1 MTQRLFRLGAPL
13 SEPGLIEAL
22 RHPETISVVPVEG
35 GDADLSRLDAL
46 IRDLCSRG
54 TGDSAIDAE
63 LVEPLHR
70 SLRHL
75 PEQITTDMRV
85 WHWFCVVRYPELVW
99 RRWRG
104 VPPADPEEGF
114 LKGQG
119 HRPVPAGR
127 FLGTP
132 SINGQG
138 RNTFARLFFAAER
151 LIGAGGE
158 DYELVRRL
166 FSSQEL
172 HLGISDREYG
182 LLPQVN
188 RVLTREL
195 ADLPDL
201 KVRSGVRR
209 LNALGGSLC
218 LDLLEEEEISTLVR
232 EGLKEAAG

>member
-1 MTQRLFRLGAPL
+1 MTQQLFRLSVPL
-13 SEPGLIEAL
+13 TEQGLINAL
-22 RHPETISVVPVEG
+22 RHPEKVAVESVDCEV
-35 GDADLSRLDAL
+35 DLGELDAL
-46 IRDLCSRG
+46 IKALIDRG
-54 TGDSAIDAE
+54 SGDAAIDAE
-63 LVEPLHR
+63 LVELLHR
-70 SLRHL
+70 CLRHL
-75 PEQITTDMRV
+75 PEHVTTDMRV

-114 LKGQG
+114 RKGQG

-151 LIGAGGE
+151 LIGASGE
-158 DYELVRRL
+158 DYDLVRRL

-182 LLPQVN
+182 LLPPVN
-188 RVLTREL
+188 RVLTSEL

-201 KVRSGVRR
+201 KVRAGVSR

-218 LDLLEEEEISTLVR
+218 LDLLGEEEIRELVR
-232 EGLKEAAG
+232 AGLEGGVS

>member
-1 MTQRLFRLGAPL
+1 MTQRLFRLCAPL
-13 SEPGLIEAL
+13 SESGLIEAL
-22 RHPETISVVPVEG
+22 RHPGKVPVEPVG
-35 GDADLSRLDAL
+35 HDGDLSALDRLIGGLNQSGA
-46 IRDLCSRG
+46 
-54 TGDSAIDAE
+54 GDSAIDAQ

-70 SLRHL
+70 TLRHL
-75 PEQITTDMRV
+75 PAEITTDMRV
-85 WHWFCVVRYPELVW
+85 WHWFSVIRYPELVW

-119 HRPVPAGR
+119 HRPIPAGR

-138 RNTFARLFFAAER
+138 RNTFARLFFAADR
-151 LIGAGGE
+151 LIGPQGE
-158 DYELVRRL
+158 DYDLVRRL

-172 HLGISDREYG
+172 HLGVSDREYG
-182 LLPQVN
+182 LLPPVN

-201 KVRSGVRR
+201 KVRAGVRR

-218 LDLLEEEEISTLVR
+218 LDLLEEEEIAQLVR
-232 EGLKEAAG
+232 EGLEEAAG

>member
-1 MTQRLFRLGAPL
+1 MTQRLFRLCAPL
-13 SEPGLIEAL
+13 SESVLIEAL
-22 RHPETISVVPVEG
+22 RHPEKFTVVPIDQDV
-35 GDADLSRLDAL
+35 DLSRLDYL
-46 IRDLCSRG
+46 IRDLNSRG
-54 TGDSAIDAE
+54 AGDSAIDSE

-70 SLRHL
+70 CLRHL
-75 PEQITTDMRV
+75 PEEITTDMRV
-85 WHWFCVVRYPELVW
+85 WHWFCVARYPELVW

-104 VPPADPEEGF
+104 LPPADPEEGF

-132 SINGQG
+132 SINGHG
-138 RNTFARLFFAAER
+138 RNTFARLFFAADR
-151 LIGAGGE
+151 LIGEQGE
-158 DYELVRRL
+158 DYDLVRRL

-172 HLGISDREYG
+172 HLGVSDREYG
-182 LLPQVN
+182 LLPPVN

-201 KVRSGVRR
+201 KVRAGVRR

-218 LDLLEEEEISTLVR
+218 LDLLEEDEIADLVR
-232 EGLKEAAG
+232 QGFEESDG

>member
-1 MTQRLFRLGAPL
+1 MTRRISRLCAPL
-13 SEPGLIEAL
+13 SESGLVEAL
-22 RHPETISVVPVEG
+22 RHPEKVLVAPV
-35 GDADLSRLDAL
+35 DHDVDLSGLDEL
-46 IRDLCSRG
+46 IMDLNSRG
-54 TGDSAIDAE
+54 AGDSAIDAE

-70 SLRHL
+70 SLRYL
-75 PEQITTDMRV
+75 PEDITTDMRL

-104 VPPADPEEGF
+104 LPPADPEEGF

-151 LIGAGGE
+151 LIGAQGE
-158 DYELVRRL
+158 DYGLVRRL

-172 HLGISDREYG
+172 HLGVSDREYG
-182 LLPQVN
+182 LLPPVN

-201 KVRSGVRR
+201 KVRAGVRR
-209 LNALGGSLC
+209 LNAVGGSLC
-218 LDLLEEEEISTLVR
+218 LDLLEEDEITDLVR
-232 EGLKEAAG
+232 EGLQEAAG

>member
-1 MTQRLFRLGAPL
+1 MTQRLFRLSAPL
-13 SEPGLIEAL
+13 NESGLITAL
-22 RHPETISVVPVEG
+22 RHPEKVAVETVEQ
-35 GDADLSRLDAL
+35 DVDLSELDIL
-46 IRDLCSRG
+46 IGDLNRRG
-54 TGDSAIDAE
+54 PGDSAIDAD
-63 LVEPLHR
+63 LVMPLHR

-75 PEQITTDMRV
+75 PEQVTTDMRV
-85 WHWFCVVRYPELVW
+85 WHWFCVVKYPDLVW

-119 HRPVPAGR
+119 QRPVPAGR

-132 SINGQG
+132 SIHGQG

-151 LIGAGGE
+151 LIGAHGE

-182 LLPQVN
+182 LLPPVN

-201 KVRSGVRR
+201 KVRAGVRR

-218 LDLLEEEEISTLVR
+218 LDLLEEEEIRELVR
-232 EGLKEAAG
+232 DGLEEMAG

>member
-1 MTQRLFRLGAPL
+1 MTQQLFRLCSPL
-13 SEPGLIEAL
+13 SEADLSEAL
-22 RHPETISVVPVEG
+22 RHPEALPVERV
-35 GDADLSRLDAL
+35 DHDVDLSVLDDL
-46 IRDLCSRG
+46 ISTLNSSG
-54 TGDSAIDAE
+54 AGDSSIDSE
-63 LVEPLHR
+63 LVEVLHR
-70 SLRHL
+70 TLRSLD
-75 PEQITTDMRV
+75 QDVTTDMRI

-104 VPPADPEEGF
+104 LPPADPEEGF

-151 LIGAGGE
+151 LIGRDGE
-158 DYELVRRL
+158 DYDLVRRL

-172 HLGISDREYG
+172 HLGVSDREYG
-182 LLPQVN
+182 LLPAVN

-201 KVRSGVRR
+201 KVRAGVRR

-218 LDLLEEEEISTLVR
+218 LDLLEEDEIAELVR
-232 EGLKEAAG
+232 EGLEEATG

>member
-1 MTQRLFRLGAPL
+1 MTKHLFRLCSQM
-13 SEPGLIEAL
+13 SESGLIEAL
-22 RHPETISVVPVEG
+22 RHPEKVHVELV
-35 GDADLSRLDAL
+35 DHDVDLSGLDAL
-46 IRDLCSRG
+46 ILDLNSRG
-54 TGDSAIDAE
+54 AGDSTLDGD

-70 SLRHL
+70 ILRHL
-75 PEQITTDMRV
+75 PEEITTDMRL

-104 VPPADPEEGF
+104 LPPADPEEGF

-119 HRPVPAGR
+119 YRPVPAGR

-151 LIGAGGE
+151 LIGAQGE
-158 DYELVRRL
+158 EYGLVRRL
-166 FSSQEL
+166 FNSQEL

-182 LLPQVN
+182 LLPPVN

-201 KVRSGVRR
+201 KVRAGVRR
-209 LNALGGSLC
+209 LNAQGGSLC
-218 LDLLEEEEISTLVR
+218 LDLLEEDEITELVR
-232 EGLKEAAG
+232 EGLQEGAG

>member
-1 MTQRLFRLGAPL
+1 MTQQLFRLCAHL
-13 SEPGLIEAL
+13 SESGLIEAL
-22 RHPETISVVPVEG
+22 RDPGRVPVAPVEY
-35 GDADLSRLDAL
+35 DVDLSELDAL
-46 IRDLCSRG
+46 IQDLNSRG
-54 TGDSAIDAE
+54 AGDSAIDAE

-70 SLRHL
+70 SLRYL
-75 PEQITTDMRV
+75 PEHTTADMRL

-99 RRWRG
+99 RRWRRI
-104 VPPADPEEGF
+104 PPADPEEGF
-114 LKGQG
+114 LRGQG

-138 RNTFARLFFAAER
+138 RNTFARLFFAAQR
-151 LIGAGGE
+151 IIGGEGE
-158 DYELVRRL
+158 DYDLVRRV

-182 LLPQVN
+182 LLPPVN

-201 KVRSGVRR
+201 RVRAGVRR

-218 LDLLEEEEISTLVR
+218 LDLLDEEEIVHLVR
-232 EGLKEAAG
+232 EGLEEEPG

>member
-1 MTQRLFRLGAPL
+1 MTQQLFRMCVPLGE
-13 SEPGLIEAL
+13 SGLIEAL
-22 RHPETISVVPVEG
+22 RHPETLPVERVAHDVDLSVLDERITSINTSG
-35 GDADLSRLDAL
+35 VGDAS
-46 IRDLCSRG
+46 
-54 TGDSAIDAE
+54 IDTQ

-70 SLRHL
+70 ALKSL
-75 PEQITTDMRV
+75 PENVTTDMRV
-85 WHWFCVVRYPELVW
+85 WHWLCVIRYPELVW

-104 VPPADPEEGF
+104 LPPADPEEGF
-114 LKGQG
+114 LRGQG

-151 LIGAGGE
+151 LIGSDGK
-158 DYELVRRL
+158 DYDLVRRL

-172 HLGISDREYG
+172 HLGVSDREYG
-182 LLPQVN
+182 LLPSVN

-201 KVRSGVRR
+201 KVRAGVRR

-218 LDLLEEEEISTLVR
+218 LDILEEEEIAKLVH
-232 EGLKEAAG
+232 AGFEEEPG

>member
-1 MTQRLFRLGAPL
+1 MTQRLFRLCAPL
-13 SEPGLIEAL
+13 SESGLIEAL
-22 RHPETISVVPVEG
+22 RHPEKFSVVPIDQDV
-35 GDADLSRLDAL
+35 DLSRLDYL
-46 IRDLCSRG
+46 IRDLNSRG
-54 TGDSAIDAE
+54 AGDSAIDSE

-70 SLRHL
+70 CLRHL
-75 PEQITTDMRV
+75 PEEITTDMRV
-85 WHWFCVVRYPELVW
+85 WHWFCGARYPELVW

-104 VPPADPEEGF
+104 LPPADPEEGF

-132 SINGQG
+132 SINGHG

-151 LIGAGGE
+151 LIGAQGE
-158 DYELVRRL
+158 DYDLVRRL

-172 HLGISDREYG
+172 HLGVSDREYG
-182 LLPQVN
+182 LLPPVN

-201 KVRSGVRR
+201 KVRAGVRR

-218 LDLLEEEEISTLVR
+218 LDLLEEDEIACLVR
-232 EGLKEAAG
+232 QGFEESDG

>member
-1 MTQRLFRLGAPL
+1 MTHQLFQLSVPL
-13 SEPGLIEAL
+13 TEQGLINAL
-22 RHPETISVVPVEG
+22 RHPENVAVELV
-35 GDADLSRLDAL
+35 DWEVDLAELDAL
-46 IRDLCSRG
+46 IKALIDRDS
-54 TGDSAIDAE
+54 GDVALDEE

-70 SLRHL
+70 CLRHL

-104 VPPADPEEGF
+104 TTPTDPEEGF
-114 LKGQG
+114 VKGQG

-151 LIGAGGE
+151 LIGAEGV
-158 DYELVRRL
+158 DYDLVRRL
-166 FSSQEL
+166 FGSQEL

-182 LLPQVN
+182 LLPPVN

-195 ADLPDL
+195 SNLSDL
-201 KVRSGVRR
+201 KVRAGVRR
-209 LNALGGSLC
+209 LNAIGGSLC
-218 LDLLEEEEISTLVR
+218 LDLLEEEEIRDLVR
-232 EGLKEAAG
+232 EGLKEMEN

>member
-1 MTQRLFRLGAPL
+1 MKRQLFRLCAPI
-13 SEPGLIEAL
+13 SEQGLINAL
-22 RHPETISVVPVEG
+22 RHPETIAVEAVH
-35 GDADLSRLDAL
+35 GDVDLRELDAV
-46 IRDLCSRG
+46 IRALLNRETFD
-54 TGDSAIDAE
+54 AAMDAE

-75 PEQITTDMRV
+75 PERITSDV
-85 WHWFCVVRYPELVW
+85 CLWHWFCVIRYPELVW

-151 LIGAGGE
+151 LIGPQGD
-158 DYELVRRL
+158 DYGLVRRL

-182 LLPQVN
+182 LLPPVN
-188 RVLTREL
+188 RVLTSEL

-201 KVRSGVRR
+201 KVRAGVRR

-218 LDLLEEEEISTLVR
+218 LDLLEEIEILALVR
-232 EGLKEAAG
+232 EGLEEAAN

>member
-1 MTQRLFRLGAPL
+1 MTPRLFRLCSPL
-13 SEPGLIEAL
+13 SESGLVEAL
-22 RHPETISVVPVEG
+22 RHPEKVLVAPVDHVV
-35 GDADLSRLDAL
+35 DLTGLDEL
-46 IRDLCSRG
+46 IKDLNSRG
-54 TGDSAIDAE
+54 AGDSAIDAE

-70 SLRHL
+70 TLKHL
-75 PEQITTDMRV
+75 PEDITTDMRL

-99 RRWRG
+99 RRWRSL
-104 VPPADPEEGF
+104 PPADPEEGF

-151 LIGAGGE
+151 LIGARGE
-158 DYELVRRL
+158 DYALVRRL

-172 HLGISDREYG
+172 HLGVSDREYG
-182 LLPQVN
+182 LLPPVN

-201 KVRSGVRR
+201 KVRAGVRR

-218 LDLLEEEEISTLVR
+218 LDLLEEDEITALVR
-232 EGLKEAAG
+232 EGLQETDG

>member
-1 MTQRLFRLGAPL
+1 MTQRLFRLCAPL
-13 SEPGLIEAL
+13 SESVLIEAL
-22 RHPETISVVPVEG
+22 RHPEKFTVVPIDQDV
-35 GDADLSRLDAL
+35 DLSRLDYL
-46 IRDLCSRG
+46 IRDLNSRG
-54 TGDSAIDAE
+54 AGDSAIDSE

-70 SLRHL
+70 CLRHL
-75 PEQITTDMRV
+75 PEEITTDMRV
-85 WHWFCVVRYPELVW
+85 WHWFCVARYPELVW

-104 VPPADPEEGF
+104 LPPADPEEGF

-119 HRPVPAGR
+119 HRPVPSGR

-132 SINGQG
+132 SINGHG

-151 LIGAGGE
+151 LIGAQGE
-158 DYELVRRL
+158 DYDLLRRL

-172 HLGISDREYG
+172 HLGVSDREYG
-182 LLPQVN
+182 LLPPVN

-201 KVRSGVRR
+201 KVRAGVRR

-218 LDLLEEEEISTLVR
+218 LDLLEEDEIACLVR
-232 EGLKEAAG
+232 QGFEESDG

>member
-1 MTQRLFRLGAPL
+1 MKRQLFSLRAPL
-13 SEPGLIEAL
+13 SEQGLIAAL
-22 RHPETISVVPVEG
+22 RHPESIAVEPVD
-35 GDADLSRLDAL
+35 GDVDLTGLDDL
-46 IRDLCSRG
+46 IRDLLNRESF
-54 TGDSAIDAE
+54 DAAMDTE

-70 SLRHL
+70 CLRNL
-75 PEQITTDMRV
+75 PERITTDMRL

-151 LIGAGGE
+151 LIGSEGD
-158 DYELVRRL
+158 DYGLVRRL

-182 LLPQVN
+182 LLPPVN
-188 RVLTREL
+188 RVLTSEL

-201 KVRSGVRR
+201 KVRAGVRR
-209 LNALGGSLC
+209 LNAIGGSLC
-218 LDLLEEEEISTLVR
+218 LDLLEEDEILALVR
-232 EGLKEAAG
+232 EGLEEPVG

>member
-1 MTQRLFRLGAPL
+1 MTQRLFRLCAPL
-13 SEPGLIEAL
+13 SESGLIEAL
-22 RHPETISVVPVEG
+22 RHPEKVPVAQVSQ
-35 GDADLSRLDAL
+35 DVDLSGLDPL
-46 IRDLCSRG
+46 IDDLNRRG
-54 TGDSAIDAE
+54 TGDSAIDAQ

-75 PEQITTDMRV
+75 PAEITTDMRV
-85 WHWFCVVRYPELVW
+85 WHWLCVIRYPELVW

-114 LKGQG
+114 LKGQSHG
-119 HRPVPAGR
+119 PVPAGR

-138 RNTFARLFFAAER
+138 RNTFARLFFAADR
-151 LIGAGGE
+151 LIGANGE
-158 DYELVRRL
+158 DYDLVRRL

-172 HLGISDREYG
+172 HLGVSDREYG
-182 LLPQVN
+182 LLPAVN

-201 KVRSGVRR
+201 KVRAGVRR

-218 LDLLEEEEISTLVR
+218 LDLLEEDEIADLVR
-232 EGLKEAAG
+232 EGFEEVAG

>member
-1 MTQRLFRLGAPL
+1 MTQRLFRLCSPL
-13 SEPGLIEAL
+13 SESGLVEAL
-22 RHPETISVVPVEG
+22 RHPEKVLVAPV
-35 GDADLSRLDAL
+35 DHDIDLTGLDELIKAL
-46 IRDLCSRG
+46 NSRG
-54 TGDSAIDAE
+54 AGDSAIDAE

-70 SLRHL
+70 SLKDL
-75 PEQITTDMRV
+75 PADITTDMRL

-104 VPPADPEEGF
+104 LPPADPEEGF

-151 LIGAGGE
+151 LIGAKGE
-158 DYELVRRL
+158 DYGLVRRL

-172 HLGISDREYG
+172 HLGVSDREYG
-182 LLPQVN
+182 LLPRVN

-201 KVRSGVRR
+201 KVRAGVRR

-218 LDLLEEEEISTLVR
+218 LDLLEENEITDLVR
-232 EGLKEAAG
+232 EGLQETAG

>member
-1 MTQRLFRLGAPL
+1 MTQRLFRLCAPL
-13 SEPGLIEAL
+13 SESGLIEAL
-22 RHPETISVVPVEG
+22 RHPEKLSVAQVDQDVHLSG
-35 GDADLSRLDAL
+35 LDSLIKDLS
-46 IRDLCSRG
+46 SRG
-54 TGDSAIDAE
+54 AGDSVIDSE

-70 SLRHL
+70 CLRHL
-75 PEQITTDMRV
+75 TKEITTDMRV

-104 VPPADPEEGF
+104 RPPADPEEGF

-151 LIGAGGE
+151 LIGAQGE
-158 DYELVRRL
+158 DYDLVRRL

-172 HLGISDREYG
+172 HLGVSDREYG
-182 LLPQVN
+182 LLPPVN

-201 KVRSGVRR
+201 RVRSELRR

-218 LDLLEEEEISTLVR
+218 LDLLQEDEITDLVR
-232 EGLKEAAG
+232 EGFKEGVG

>member
-1 MTQRLFRLGAPL
+1 MTQHLFRLCAPL
-13 SEPGLIEAL
+13 SESGLIEGL
-22 RHPETISVVPVEG
+22 RHPEKIPVTSVDQDV
-35 GDADLSRLDAL
+35 DLSGLDAL
-46 IRDLCSRG
+46 IRDLNSRG
-54 TGDSAIDAE
+54 AGDAAIDAE

-70 SLRHL
+70 CLRNL
-75 PEQITTDMRV
+75 PESITADMRI

-104 VPPADPEEGF
+104 LPPADPEEGF

-151 LIGAGGE
+151 LIGEQGE
-158 DYELVRRL
+158 DYDLVRRL

-172 HLGISDREYG
+172 HLGVSDREYG
-182 LLPQVN
+182 LLPSVN

-201 KVRSGVRR
+201 KVRAGVRR

-218 LDLLEEEEISTLVR
+218 LDLLEESELRDLIR
-232 EGLKEAAG
+232 EGFEEATG

>member
-1 MTQRLFRLGAPL
+1 MTQHLFRLCAPL
-13 SEPGLIEAL
+13 SESGLIEGL
-22 RHPETISVVPVEG
+22 RNPEKIPVTSVDQDV
-35 GDADLSRLDAL
+35 DLSGLDAL
-46 IRDLCSRG
+46 IRDLNSRG
-54 TGDSAIDAE
+54 AGDAAIDAE

-70 SLRHL
+70 CLRNL
-75 PEQITTDMRV
+75 PENITTDMRV

-104 VPPADPEEGF
+104 LPPADPEEGF

-151 LIGAGGE
+151 LIGAEGE
-158 DYELVRRL
+158 EYDLVRRL

-172 HLGISDREYG
+172 HLGVSDREYG
-182 LLPQVN
+182 LLPSVN

-201 KVRSGVRR
+201 KVRAGVRR

-218 LDLLEEEEISTLVR
+218 LDLLDESELRDLVR
-232 EGLKEAAG
+232 EGFVEAIG

>member
-1 MTQRLFRLGAPL
+1 MTTNLFRLRTPL
-13 SEPGLIEAL
+13 NEQGLIEAL
-22 RHPETISVVPVEG
+22 RHTENVDVEQI
-35 GDADLSRLDAL
+35 DYDVDLSGLDEL
-46 IRDLCSRG
+46 ILILNSRG
-54 TGDSAIDAE
+54 AGDSTIDAN

-75 PEQITTDMRV
+75 PQHITTDMRV
-85 WHWFCVVRYPELVW
+85 WHWFCVVKYPELVW

-104 VPPADPEEGF
+104 LYPADPEEGF
-114 LKGQG
+114 LKGVG

-151 LIGAGGE
+151 LIGAQGE
-158 DYELVRRL
+158 DYALVRRL

-172 HLGISDREYG
+172 HLGVSDREYG
-182 LLPQVN
+182 LLTPVN

-201 KVRSGVRR
+201 KVRAGVRR

-218 LDLLEEEEISTLVR
+218 LDLLGEDEITVLVR
-232 EGLKEAAG
+232 EGLLEAAG

>member
-1 MTQRLFRLGAPL
+1 MTQQLFRLCSLL
-13 SEPGLIEAL
+13 SESDLIEAL
-22 RHPETISVVPVEG
+22 RYPETQAVARVDHDI
-35 GDADLSRLDAL
+35 DLSDLDDL
-46 IRDLCSRG
+46 INDLNSNG
-54 TGDSAIDAE
+54 AGDSSIDSE
-63 LVEPLHR
+63 LVEVLHR
-70 SLRHL
+70 TLRSL
-75 PEQITTDMRV
+75 PEDVTTDMRV

-104 VPPADPEEGF
+104 LPPADPEEGF

-138 RNTFARLFFAAER
+138 RNTFARLFFAAQR
-151 LIGAGGE
+151 LIGSDGE
-158 DYELVRRL
+158 DYDLVRRL

-172 HLGISDREYG
+172 HLGVSDREYG
-182 LLPQVN
+182 LLPAVN

-201 KVRSGVRR
+201 KVRAGVRR

-218 LDLLEEEEISTLVR
+218 LDLLEEDEIADLVR
-232 EGLKEAAG
+232 EGFEEVAG

>member
-1 MTQRLFRLGAPL
+1 MTKHLFRLCAPL
-13 SEPGLIEAL
+13 NESGLIEAL
-22 RHPETISVVPVEG
+22 RHPDSVSVVQIEQDV
-35 GDADLSRLDAL
+35 DLNEIDEL
-46 IRDLCSRG
+46 IRDLNSRG
-54 TGDSAIDAE
+54 DGDSAIDAE

-70 SLRHL
+70 SLRCL
-75 PEQITTDMRV
+75 PEAITTDMRV
-85 WHWFCVVRYPELVW
+85 WHWFCVIRYPELVW

-104 VPPADPEEGF
+104 LPPADPEEGF

-151 LIGAGGE
+151 LIGAKGE
-158 DYELVRRL
+158 NYDLVRRL
-166 FSSQEL
+166 FGSQEL
-172 HLGISDREYG
+172 HLGVSDREYG
-182 LLPQVN
+182 LLPSVN

-201 KVRSGVRR
+201 KVRAGVRR

-218 LDLLEEEEISTLVR
+218 LDLLEEDEITELVR
-232 EGLKEAAG
+232 DGLEERGC

>member
-1 MTQRLFRLGAPL
+1 MTQRLFRLCSPL
-13 SEPGLIEAL
+13 SESGLVEAL
-22 RHPETISVVPVEG
+22 RHPEKVLVAPV
-35 GDADLSRLDAL
+35 DHDVDLTGLDEL
-46 IRDLCSRG
+46 IKNLNSRG
-54 TGDSAIDAE
+54 AGDSAIDTE

-70 SLRHL
+70 SLKDL
-75 PEQITTDMRV
+75 PADITTDMRL

-104 VPPADPEEGF
+104 LPPADPEEGF

-151 LIGAGGE
+151 LIGARGE
-158 DYELVRRL
+158 DYGLVRRL

-172 HLGISDREYG
+172 HLGVSDREYG
-182 LLPQVN
+182 LLPPVN

-218 LDLLEEEEISTLVR
+218 LDLLEENEITDLVR
-232 EGLKEAAG
+232 EGLQETAG

>member
-1 MTQRLFRLGAPL
+1 MTQRLFRVCAPL
-13 SEPGLIEAL
+13 SEQGLITAL
-22 RHPETISVVPVEG
+22 RHPEKVAVEAVERDVYLG
-35 GDADLSRLDAL
+35 ELDAL
-46 IRDLCSRG
+46 IQALIDRG
-54 TGDSAIDAE
+54 SVDAAIDAE

-70 SLRHL
+70 CLSHL
-75 PEQITTDMRV
+75 PEQVTTDMRV

-104 VPPADPEEGF
+104 VQPADPEEGF
-114 LKGQG
+114 IKGQG

-151 LIGAGGE
+151 LIGAEGK
-158 DYELVRRL
+158 DYNLVRRL

-182 LLPQVN
+182 LLPAVN
-188 RVLTREL
+188 RVLTSEL

-201 KVRSGVRR
+201 KVRAGVRR
-209 LNALGGSLC
+209 LNAIGGSLC
-218 LDLLEEEEISTLVR
+218 LDLLEEDEIRELVR
-232 EGLKEAAG
+232 EGLEEVAS

>member
-1 MTQRLFRLGAPL
+1 MTQRLFRLCAPL
-13 SEPGLIEAL
+13 SESGLIEAL
-22 RHPETISVVPVEG
+22 RHPVKVPVEPVG
-35 GDADLSRLDAL
+35 HDGDLSVLDRLIGGLNQSGA
-46 IRDLCSRG
+46 
-54 TGDSAIDAE
+54 GDSAIDAQ

-70 SLRHL
+70 TLRHL
-75 PEQITTDMRV
+75 PAEITTDMRV
-85 WHWFCVVRYPELVW
+85 WHWFSVIRYPELVW

-119 HRPVPAGR
+119 HRPIPAGR

-138 RNTFARLFFAAER
+138 RNTFARLFFAADR
-151 LIGAGGE
+151 LIGPQGE
-158 DYELVRRL
+158 DYDLVRRL

-172 HLGISDREYG
+172 HLGVSDREYG
-182 LLPQVN
+182 LLPPVN

-201 KVRSGVRR
+201 KVRAGVRR

-218 LDLLEEEEISTLVR
+218 LDLLEEEEIAELVR
-232 EGLKEAAG
+232 EGLEEAAG

>member
-1 MTQRLFRLGAPL
+1 MKQRLFRLCAPL
-13 SEPGLIEAL
+13 SESGLIEAL
-22 RHPETISVVPVEG
+22 RNPEKFSVVPIDQDV
-35 GDADLSRLDAL
+35 DLSRLDYL
-46 IRDLCSRG
+46 IRDLNSKG
-54 TGDSAIDAE
+54 AGDSAIDSE

-70 SLRHL
+70 CLRHL
-75 PEQITTDMRV
+75 PEEITTDMRV
-85 WHWFCVVRYPELVW
+85 WHWFCVARYPELVW

-104 VPPADPEEGF
+104 LPPADPEEGF

-132 SINGQG
+132 SINGHG

-151 LIGAGGE
+151 LIGAQGE
-158 DYELVRRL
+158 DYDLVRRL

-172 HLGISDREYG
+172 HLGVSDREYG
-182 LLPQVN
+182 LLPPVN

-201 KVRSGVRR
+201 KVRAGVRR

-218 LDLLEEEEISTLVR
+218 LDLLEEDEIADLVR
-232 EGLKEAAG
+232 QGFEESDG